1 MEVRGTGRVL
11 FAGIMLTMLGFLNI
25 IYGIGA
31 LDDANIFVNDTR
43 YIFDNLNTL
52 GWVLIIVGLI
62 QLTGGFS
69 LVTGGGYGYV
79 VGLTAGILGAIAAL
93 LSIGGAFPWWSLA
106 MFALCVWIVHGL
118 VVFGEDT
125 RSADRRSTGV

>member
-1 MEVRGTGRVL
+1 MRGTGRVL

-43 YIFDNLNTL
+43 YILDNLNTL
-52 GWVLIIVGLI
+52 GWILIVLGLI

-69 LVTGGGYGYV
+69 LLNGGSYGKV
-79 VGLTAGILGAIAAL
+79 VGITAGTLGAIGAL

-106 MFALCVWIVHGL
+106 MFFLCVWIVHGL
-118 VVFGEDT
+118 AVYAEDE
-125 RSADRRSTGV
+125 RAAGV